1 MGSFWYGRC
10 HPIHT
15 QGCHDRCSRP
25 PVGRGWRD
33 YLQGLVEGQE
43 VQVSRIGRLPVDVP
57 AGVQVNVQGSNVHIK
72 GPKGELQRTF
82 SSLIGIALEKNQVVI
97 TRGSDGPE
105 ERALHGTTRAVIA
118 NMVHGVS
125 AGFVVVLEIEGVGY
139 RSEMDGKTLVLH
151 VGYSHPVRMEPP
163 AGISFEVE
171 LKTRQIKVLGYD
183 REVVGQT
190 AAEIRRVRPPEP
202 YHGKGIRYAG
212 EKIRRKAGKAG
223 KGAK

>member
-1 MGSFWYGRC
+1 
-10 HPIHT
+10 
-15 QGCHDRCSRP
+15 
-25 PVGRGWRD
+25 
-33 YLQGLVEGQE
+33 
-43 VQVSRIGRLPVDVP
+43 VSRIGRLPVDVP
-57 AGVQVNVQGSNVHIK
+57 ASVQVNVQGRNVHVK

-82 SSLIGIALEKNQVVI
+82 SSLIGIALENNQVVI
-97 TRGSDGPE
+97 TRNSDNPE

-125 AGFVVVLEIEGVGY
+125 TGFEVVLEVDGVGY

-163 AGISFEVE
+163 TGISFEVDQ
-171 LKTRQIKVLGYD
+171 KTRQIKVMGYD

-202 YHGKGIRYAG
+202 YHGKGIHYLG
-212 EKIRRKAGKAG
+212 ERIRRKAGKAG

>member
-1 MGSFWYGRC
+1 M
-10 HPIHT
+10 
-15 QGCHDRCSRP
+15 
-25 PVGRGWRD
+25 
-33 YLQGLVEGQE
+33 
-43 VQVSRIGRLPVDVP
+43 SRIGRLPVAVP
-57 AGVQVNVQGSNVHIK
+57 SGVQINVQGSDVHVK
-72 GPKGELQRTF
+72 GPKGELKRTF
-82 SSLIGIALEKNQVVI
+82 SSLIGIEMDNGQVVV
-97 TRGSDGPE
+97 TRKSDHPK

-125 AGFVVVLEIEGVGY
+125 TGFTVVLEVDGVGY
-139 RSEMDGKTLVLH
+139 RAELQGKDLALF
-151 VGYSHPVRMEPP
+151 VGYSHPVKFPP
-163 AGISFEVE
+163 PDGISFEVD

-202 YHGKGIRYAG
+202 YHGKGIRYLG